1 MCEDVGRYILIH
13 IKNLRLLAQKEK
25 FKKKKKGNIKNKILL
40 SILKSKNNC
49 FKINILFYLFI

>member
-13 IKNLRLLAQKEK
+13 IKNLRLLQREIL
-25 FKKKKKGNIKNKILL
+25 KKKGNIENKILL

-49 FKINILFYLFI
+49 FKINILFHLFI